1 MAPEYGATC
10 GIFPI
15 DDETIDYMR
24 LSNRDESQ
32 INLIKKY
39 SETIGLTRSDCD
51 NAIYSENIELDVSKV
66 LPSIAGPKRPQDRIN
81 LKDAKA
87 SYKKELEALDP
98 KNKASEVT
106 IKDETS
112 LLIMEI

>member
-1 MAPEYGATC
+1 MQLAEYFQSTMK
-10 GIFPI
+10 
-15 DDETIDYMR
+15 TIDYMR

-66 LPSIAGPKRPQDRIN
+66 LPSIAGPKKTTRQN
-81 LKDAKA
+81 QFKGCESFL
-87 SYKKELEALDP
+87 
-98 KNKASEVT
+98 
-106 IKDETS
+106 
-112 LLIMEI
+112 